1 MYHCHYNYIKTK
13 YDESTAGG
21 KFIETNI
28 VSVMTEKKNRGQ
40 EPGNLNNDRNKFS
53 S

>member
-21 KFIETNI
+21 KFTETNI
-28 VSVMTEKKNRGQ
+28 VSVMTEKKKTEDKNQ
-40 EPGNLNNDRNKFS
+40 EI
-53 S
+53 